1 MKIFNLK
8 IWMIDRWKAVQ
19 NYYLSKQIYLEAAN
33 SLLVYACHHGV
44 IGTIAMILTGKS
56 YRDYVKNKFAQF
68 LNCIPNSQVGVGK
81 SDFYSKIKT
90 LNDGISVNS
99 SVVERSTA
107 QPKVNQAGQQIQPAN

>member
-1 MKIFNLK
+1 MKSCSKVITYLK
-8 IWMIDRWKAVQ
+8 T
-19 NYYLSKQIYLEAAN
+19 YLEITNA
-33 SLLVYACHHGV
+33 LQVYACQHGIV
-44 IGTIAMILTGKS
+44 GTIAMILTGKY
-56 YRDYVKNKFAQF
+56 YRDYVKNKFVQF
-68 LNCIPNSQVGVGK
+68 LNCVPNNHVGVGK